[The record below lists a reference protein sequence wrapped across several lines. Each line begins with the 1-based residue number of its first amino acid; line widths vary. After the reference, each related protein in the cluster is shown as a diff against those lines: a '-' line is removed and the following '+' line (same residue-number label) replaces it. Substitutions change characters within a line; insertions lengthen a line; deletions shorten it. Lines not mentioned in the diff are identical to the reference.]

1 MLSEEDQKLLRVREL
16 LDTTLEP
23 TKPSHLTM
31 APVSERGRE
40 EYGRV
45 RQRAPRI
52 LVVDDKLDTLLLLR
66 ELLSSRGYEIITAT
80 EAEEA
85 KQIVHS
91 ERPELVLLDV
101 VMPGKSGYELCREL
115 KDDP

>member
-66 ELLSSRGYEIITAT
+66 ELL
-80 EAEEA
+80 
-85 KQIVHS
+85 
-91 ERPELVLLDV
+91 
-101 VMPGKSGYELCREL
+101 
-115 KDDP
+115 